1 MRRGQTL
8 LEGLIAAVILAIGI
22 TGVLQAVL
30 LSSTQNAGAGR
41 ITEAAAISN
50 QVANGLLR
58 YDIRQ
63 LKEAGLLDGT
73 RCSADATIISYAGGL
88 ETQTLITGG
97 NTRCASGNCSSSD
110 ITTTTPCVVDLDE
123 YEQDTGVADNRK
135 LVSGY
140 NFAARYQAG
149 QPGGYK
155 RVAVVFNNETASRTI
170 QVTTVTSFVEAG
182 RRRFLRRSVSMAQ
195 PLGYAGF

>member
-1 MRRGQTL
+1 MKRGQTL
-8 LEGLIAAVILAIGI
+8 LEGLIAAVVLIIGI

-30 LSSTQNAGAGR
+30 ISSTQNAGAGR
-41 ITEAAAISN
+41 ITESAAISN

-63 LKEAGLLDGT
+63 LKESGLLDDS
-73 RCSADATIISYAGGL
+73 RCSADATILSYAGGL
-88 ETQTLITGG
+88 ETQTLITAG
-97 NTRCASGNCSSSD
+97 NTRCASGNCVSSD

-123 YEQDTGVADNRK
+123 YEQDTGVAANRK
-135 LVSGY
+135 LVAGY
-140 NFAARYQAG
+140 DFATRYQLGKA
-149 QPGGYK
+149 GGYK

-170 QVTTVTSFVEAG
+170 QITTVTSFVEAG